1 MALFVVTT
9 LVILSLGFA
18 YYTYEIERVRQEKYA
33 DIAAIAKLKVGSI
46 QQWRKG
52 LLTDIWAL
60 STGPLWN
67 KAINEWFREPTNEA
81 LLKGVRDRLIVG
93 KRQGGYV
100 DALLLDPDGKVIVS
114 ASGHPESL
122 TAIEK
127 KAIGES
133 IASGSPVLSDMY
145 RTPDGAILID
155 AVSPILDPQGRA
167 IAVALY
173 RTDPES
179 VLFPLIQTWPTPSQ
193 TAETLLVQRD
203 GNDVLFLNNLRHRA
217 NTALSLREPLSRL
230 DLPAGQA
237 VSGKTGLFQGKDYRG
252 AEVLA
257 DLRPIPDSP
266 WFMVAKVDTSEILA
280 EARYRGAVVIIFSAV
295 FILLTAGLSA
305 YGYRHRQARL
315 YQDLYK
321 SEREQREAEELFRTT
336 LYSIGD
342 AVITTDTGGLAQRMN
357 PVAEQLTGWK
367 EFEAAGKSL
376 DEVFHIVE
384 EKSHKPVQNPV
395 NRVLS
400 EGMVVGLANHTVLI
414 SRDGSERPI
423 ADSGAP
429 IRGEDGSILGVVLVF
444 RDQTEEKV
452 AAELLKESEAR
463 YRSLFDNMGSA
474 VAVYKAEQDGKD
486 FILVDFNAAAEKID
500 KIKRGELIGHSVLK
514 VFPGI
519 KEFGLFEVLQRVWR
533 TSEPERHPL
542 ALYKDDRTEGW
553 RDNHVYKLPSGE
565 IVVVYSDET
574 RRIRAEEAARITGE
588 RLELVLKGANLGFWD
603 MDMSKAQA
611 VVNERAANI
620 AGYRL
625 DEITPTL
632 DFWRSILHP
641 DDVSSALGPFKDHL
655 AGHTYS
661 YDAEYRVKTKSGEYR
676 WVSALGKVMERGAD
690 GGALRV
696 TGTFQDITD
705 RKKIEEALRESEERY
720 RIVAQFTYDWE
731 YWVDRD
737 GNFLYVAPSCERI
750 TGYSADEFI
759 ADPDLMNRI
768 IHPDDRPEMLDHY
781 NKVRKVIPDSVDA
794 EDFRI
799 VRRDGEI
806 RWIGHVCQPVYD
818 REGKPL
824 GRRGG
829 NRDITNRKRSELAQK
844 RLFTAIEQASDAI
857 FITDA
862 QGNIEYVNPAFERI
876 TGYKKDE
883 VRGEKPSLF
892 RNEGYDSA
900 TVQNILE
907 TLVRGESWGGRLV
920 KRRKDG
926 DSYEEDV
933 TITPV
938 RDALGHIINFV
949 GVKRDVSKEVQLQK
963 QLLQAQKMEA
973 VGNLAGG
980 IAHDFNNLLQAVMGY
995 SELLLGGKKQG
1006 DPEIDDLQRIYDSG
1020 KRGADLVK
1028 SLLMFSRKVQPEFCP
1043 VDLNNEIVQVQKL
1056 LSHSI
1061 PKTIKIDLRLSGALE
1076 IILADPSQVGQ
1087 VIMNLGV
1094 NARDSMPDGGTLTIE
1109 TANVELDKDYC
1120 AVHLEVKPG
1129 PVRITYRVGLR
1140 SWNGQANFDSHLR
1153 TVFHNQGSR

>member
-1 MALFVVTT
+1 MSA
-9 LVILSLGFA
+9 
-18 YYTYEIERVRQEKYA
+18 
-33 DIAAIAKLKVGSI
+33 
-46 QQWRKG
+46 
-52 LLTDIWAL
+52 
-60 STGPLWN
+60 
-67 KAINEWFREPTNEA
+67 
-81 LLKGVRDRLIVG
+81 
-93 KRQGGYV
+93 
-100 DALLLDPDGKVIVS
+100 DALLLDLDGNVIAS
-114 ASGHPESL
+114 ASDQPESL
-122 TAIEK
+122 NSIEK

-155 AVSPILDPQGRA
+155 AVSPILDPQGRP

-193 TAETLLVQRD
+193 TAETLLVQKD
-203 GNDVLFLNNLRHRA
+203 GDDVAFLNDLRHRE
-217 NTALSLREPLSRL
+217 NTALSLREPLNSH
-230 DLPAGQA
+230 DVPAVQA

-252 AEVLA
+252 VEVLA

-266 WFMVAKVDTSEILA
+266 WFMVAKVDTSEILD
-280 EARYRGAVVIIFSAV
+280 EARYRGAVAIIFSGL
-295 FILLTAGLSA
+295 FILLTAGLTA

-315 YQDLYK
+315 YRSLYK

-342 AVITTDTGGLAQRMN
+342 AVITTDTRGLAQQMN
-357 PVAEQLTGWK
+357 PVAERLTGWL
-367 EFEAAGKSL
+367 EAEARGKSL
-376 DEVFHIVE
+376 DEVFQIVQE
-384 EKSHKPVQNPV
+384 ESRAPVENPVQ
-395 NRVLS
+395 RVLT
-400 EGMVVGLANHTVLI
+400 EGKVVGLANHTVLI
-414 SRDGSERPI
+414 SRDGTERPI

-429 IRGEDGSILGVVLVF
+429 IRSEDGSILGVVLVF
-444 RDQTEEKV
+444 RDQTEEKA
-452 AAELLKESEAR
+452 AAELLKQSEAR

-474 VAVYKAEQDGKD
+474 VAVYKAEQDGAD

-500 KIKRGELIGHSVLK
+500 RINRSEVIGHSVFK
-514 VFPGI
+514 AFPGI

-533 TSEPERHPL
+533 TGESERHPVT
-542 ALYKDDRTEGW
+542 LYKDDRTEGW

-574 RRIRAEEAARITGE
+574 RRIRAEETARITGE
-588 RLELVLKGANLGFWD
+588 RLELVLKGANLGSWD
-603 MDMSKAQA
+603 MDVSKGQA

-632 DFWRSILHP
+632 DFWQSILHP
-641 DDVSSALGPFKDHL
+641 DDISSALRPFQDHL

-661 YDAEYRVKTKSGEYR
+661 YEAEYRVKTKSGEYR

-731 YWVDRD
+731 YWVDSA
-737 GNFLYVAPSCERI
+737 GNFLYVSPSCERI

-768 IHPDDRPEMLDHY
+768 IHPDDRPEILDHY
-781 NKVRKVIPDSVDA
+781 HNVRNVIPDSVDA
-794 EDFRI
+794 KDFRI

-876 TGYKKDE
+876 TGYAKEE

-892 RNEGYDSA
+892 RNEGYDSS
-900 TVQNILE
+900 TIQNILE

-926 DSYEEDV
+926 APYEEDV

-938 RDALGHIINFV
+938 RDALGNIINFV
-949 GVKRDVSKEVQLQK
+949 GVKRDVSREVQLQK

-995 SELLLGGKKQG
+995 SELLL
-1006 DPEIDDLQRIYDSG
+1006 
-1020 KRGADLVK
+1020 RG
-1028 SLLMFSRKVQPEFCP
+1028 E
-1043 VDLNNEIVQVQKL
+1043 
-1056 LSHSI
+1056 
-1061 PKTIKIDLRLSGALE
+1061 
-1076 IILADPSQVGQ
+1076 
-1087 VIMNLGV
+1087 
-1094 NARDSMPDGGTLTIE
+1094 E
-1109 TANVELDKDYC
+1109 TGR
-1120 AVHLEVKPG
+1120 P
-1129 PVRITYRVGLR
+1129 
-1140 SWNGQANFDSHLR
+1140 
-1153 TVFHNQGSR
+1153 